1 MCESIRPIA
10 GAITLVALMGVRYL
24 CPHNMIDLSG
34 LVVNQDPKRGRCR
47 YAINSYLAFTIA

>member
-1 MCESIRPIA
+1 
-10 GAITLVALMGVRYL
+10 MGVRYL